1 MPRRS
6 RCLPRD
12 LAPQAGLAGWHWM
25 AGVLVI
31 PGQSIRGR
39 ASASGLLAANG
50 ETELEQAGV
59 GAVAALRAD
68 VGISRQSA
76 TLEGCTI

>member
-1 MPRRS
+1 
-6 RCLPRD
+6 
-12 LAPQAGLAGWHWM
+12 M
-25 AGVLVI
+25 AGVMPPVLC
-31 PGQSIRGR
+31 QAARSR
-39 ASASGLLAANG
+39 ASASGLSATNG

-59 GAVAALRAD
+59 GAVAALRVD